1 LNSSNDEKKIKEV
14 LEFNN
19 LKKEDILVLNKRYL
33 DYISDIKPVYSIFIN
48 LHNNLFIKENL
59 IINDYLKIQLN
70 DFFNCKSYAFDSPS
84 IDKLNDLI
92 LDPINHVNETDKLVL
107 INNFSFKAKFLHET
121 YSGEIK
127 FKEENIDPNIDKK
140 YISIES
146 VVTRATLG
154 AAYFPDLKFS
164 ACQIQ
169 YNKGFLMTILLP
181 YPNVSIEEIENKLDS
196 SLFEQI
202 LNQTKSNR
210 MYTSLEL
217 PTFKIESEYDVII

>member
-1 LNSSNDEKKIKEV
+1 MSHSNDTDKHLKI
-14 LEFNN
+14 
-19 LKKEDILVLNKRYL
+19 
-33 DYISDIKPVYSIFIN
+33 VYSIFIN

-127 FKEENIDPNIDKK
+127 FKEENIDKK
-140 YISIES
+140 YIES
-146 VVTRATLG
+146 VVTSATLG
-154 AAYFPDLKFS
+154 AAYFPDLNFN
-164 ACQIQ
+164 ARQIQ

-196 SLFEQI
+196 NLFEQI

>member
-1 LNSSNDEKKIKEV
+1 LNASNDEKEIKEV

-70 DFFNCKSYAFDSPS
+70 DFFNCKSYAFDSSS

-92 LDPINHVNETDKLVL
+92 SDPINHVNETDKLVL
-107 INNFSFKAKFLHET
+107 INNFSFKAKFLHTAYTSEL
-121 YSGEIK
+121 E
-127 FKEENIDPNIDKK
+127 FREENIDPNIDKK
-140 YISIES
+140 YFCIKS

-169 YNKGFLMTILLP
+169 YNKDFLMTIIVP

-196 SLFEQI
+196 NLFEQI

-210 MYTSLEL
+210 MYTTLKL
-217 PTFKIESEYDVII
+217 PKFKIESEYDVII

>member
-1 LNSSNDEKKIKEV
+1 M
-14 LEFNN
+14 
-19 LKKEDILVLNKRYL
+19 
-33 DYISDIKPVYSIFIN
+33 
-48 LHNNLFIKENL
+48 
-59 IINDYLKIQLN
+59 
-70 DFFNCKSYAFDSPS
+70 
-84 IDKLNDLI
+84 
-92 LDPINHVNETDKLVL
+92 

-127 FKEENIDPNIDKK
+127 FKEENIDKK
-140 YISIES
+140 YIES
-146 VVTRATLG
+146 VVTSATLG
-154 AAYFPDLKFS
+154 AAYFPDLNFN
-164 ACQIQ
+164 ARQIQ

-196 SLFEQI
+196 NLFEQI

>member
-1 LNSSNDEKKIKEV
+1 LNASNDEKEIKEV

-70 DFFNCKSYAFDSPS
+70 DFFNCESYAFDSAS

-92 LDPINHVNETDKLVL
+92 LDPINHVTETDKLVL
-107 INNFSFKAKFLHET
+107 INNFSFKAKFLHTAYTSEL
-121 YSGEIK
+121 E
-127 FKEENIDPNIDKK
+127 FREENIDPNIDKK
-140 YISIES
+140 YFCIKS

-169 YNKGFLMTILLP
+169 YNKDFLMTIIVP

-196 SLFEQI
+196 NLFEQI

-210 MYTSLEL
+210 MYTTLKL
-217 PTFKIESEYDVII
+217 PKFKIESEYDVII